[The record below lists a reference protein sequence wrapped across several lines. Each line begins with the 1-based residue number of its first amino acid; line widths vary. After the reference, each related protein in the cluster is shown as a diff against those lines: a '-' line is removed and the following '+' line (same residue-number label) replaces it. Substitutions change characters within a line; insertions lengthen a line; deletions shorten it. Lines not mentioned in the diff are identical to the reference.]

1 MFYKPVTDATF
12 RGLNSVIKVVILAA
26 AYTKEIV
33 KYVNDIQMLSA

>member
-1 MFYKPVTDATF
+1 MFYKAVTDATF
-12 RGLNSVIKVVILAA
+12 NGLNSVIKIAILEA